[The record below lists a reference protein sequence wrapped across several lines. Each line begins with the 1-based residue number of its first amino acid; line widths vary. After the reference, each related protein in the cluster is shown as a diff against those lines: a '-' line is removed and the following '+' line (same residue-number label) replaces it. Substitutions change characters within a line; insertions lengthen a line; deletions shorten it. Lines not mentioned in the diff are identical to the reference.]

1 MFAKNPKFVRTLA
14 RIIRCNLHAYGCNT
28 TLDRFWAAS
37 LYWRILPVCRSSKD
51 LEPLAF
57 ATSIG
62 HYGLMPYWMVN
73 AYALIIPWLELLVGG
88 CLVVGYRVRTNA
100 VLAGIMLVMFTFAV
114 TWAVVCGLQI
124 DCGCFGADNSETV
137 SWEKVAKNCAFIAM
151 CGYLWWKPVTALSL
165 ENGLWGAKK

>member
-1 MFAKNPKFVRTLA
+1 MPMDAIRPWIGFGLRVFIGGYFLYAALPK
-14 RIIRCNLHAYGCNT
+14 I
-28 TLDRFWAAS
+28 S
-37 LYWRILPVCRSSKD
+37 
-51 LEPLAF
+51 EPLAF

>member
-1 MFAKNPKFVRTLA
+1 MPMDAIRPWIGFGLRVFIGGYFLYAALPK
-14 RIIRCNLHAYGCNT
+14 I
-28 TLDRFWAAS
+28 S
-37 LYWRILPVCRSSKD
+37 
-51 LEPLAF
+51 EPLAF

-114 TWAVVCGLQI
+114 TWAVVWGLQI

-137 SWEKVAKNCAFIAM
+137 PTHCDTHEEGSGCGRRCAERPTGSQAAHRIC
-151 CGYLWWKPVTALSL
+151 CGADQTRGCSA
-165 ENGLWGAKK
+165 G